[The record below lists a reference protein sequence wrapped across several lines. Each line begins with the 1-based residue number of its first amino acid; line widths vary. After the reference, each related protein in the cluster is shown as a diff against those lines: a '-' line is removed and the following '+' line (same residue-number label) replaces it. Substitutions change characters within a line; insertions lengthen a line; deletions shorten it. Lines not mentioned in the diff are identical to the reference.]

1 MDSTSRQARDSS
13 RSATGTAFQVLID
26 TDPGIDD
33 AMALLFLHATRAIQI
48 KAITTVFGNADVGT
62 TTRNAC
68 YLAERFG
75 IAAPVFAGA
84 RVPLM
89 GEALPSPVHV
99 HGRSGLGSVD
109 PGTSG
114 RRVAASGQ
122 AHEHIVDV
130 VRAFPHQISILAL
143 GPLTNLALALRH
155 DPEIAKLVPRIVVM
169 GGAFGWSGRR
179 GNVSPVAEANMRND
193 PRAADEVLAAE
204 WPVTMVGLDV
214 TSRCILTTVEARTL
228 AAEAGEVGRFL
239 WDISRGYEEVYKRY
253 DGLDGC
259 CLHDVAAA
267 ACLIAPEFFSTSS
280 GPIRVVTEGIAIGQ
294 TIQPTTGHSCPA
306 GAWDRVPAQQACND
320 VDSSRL
326 VQLYTE
332 TLIAHAHSSSSAEE
346 RSTSRQFQ
354 QVPEP

>member
-1 MDSTSRQARDSS
+1 MDSSSRQARDRS
-13 RSATGTAFQVLID
+13 RSTTGTASQILID

-33 AMALLFLHATRAIQI
+33 AMALLFVHATRVIQI

-75 IAAPVFAGA
+75 IAAPVIAGA
-84 RVPLM
+84 PVPLM
-89 GEALPSPVHV
+89 GEALPPPVHV
-99 HGRSGLGSVD
+99 HGRSGLGDVD
-109 PGTSG
+109 LGAST
-114 RRVAASGQ
+114 RRAAASGQ

-155 DPEIAKLVPRIVVM
+155 DPGIAQLVPRIVVM
-169 GGAFGWSGRR
+169 GGAFGWGGRR
-179 GNVSPVAEANMRND
+179 GNVSPVAEANVRND
-193 PRAADEVLAAE
+193 PHAADEVLAAE

-214 TSRCILTTVEARTL
+214 TSRCILTTVEARRL
-228 AAEAGEVGRFL
+228 ATEAGEIGRFL

-267 ACLIAPEFFSTSS
+267 TCLIEPELFSTST

-294 TIQPTTGHSCPA
+294 TIQPASSHSFPA

-320 VDSSRL
+320 VDVSRL
-326 VQLYTE
+326 VKLYME
-332 TLIAHAHSSSSAEE
+332 TLIAHAHSSLSGEAHHVSPAPAG
-346 RSTSRQFQ
+346 T
-354 QVPEP
+354 